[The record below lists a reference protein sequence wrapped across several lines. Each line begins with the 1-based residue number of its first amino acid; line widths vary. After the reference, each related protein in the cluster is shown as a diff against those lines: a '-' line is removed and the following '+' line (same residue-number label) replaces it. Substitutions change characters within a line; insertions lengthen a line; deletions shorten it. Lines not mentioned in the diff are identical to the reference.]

1 MPVRVLP
8 LGSSESNLQ
17 EHRRVGGRRSCGFQD
32 HHKTPTR
39 RANSDRRSVT
49 RATVCAV
56 PTIVPTAAGRGTPV
70 PHPSIRDHHTTK
82 ADVSTMPDVGSAENA
97 PETFRRAVEALRQP
111 PATRPEITV
120 REIPSPQRLAPSAA
134 AVSATVTV
142 HDPEY
147 TRDWPGPFRVVC
159 QANSELESEIA
170 TDPLL
175 GPVAWSWLTDAL
187 SSYEADHHTLSG
199 TVTRA
204 TTEGFGTKADEG
216 ASTEVEMR

>member
-1 MPVRVLP
+1 
-8 LGSSESNLQ
+8 
-17 EHRRVGGRRSCGFQD
+17 
-32 HHKTPTR
+32 
-39 RANSDRRSVT
+39 
-49 RATVCAV
+49 
-56 PTIVPTAAGRGTPV
+56 AG
-70 PHPSIRDHHTTK
+70 
-82 ADVSTMPDVGSAENA
+82 AENPPA
-97 PETFRRAVEALRQP
+97 PLRRAVEPRRHP
-111 PATRPEITV
+111 PAARPEITV
-120 REIPSPQRLAPSAA
+120 RESPSPQRLAPHAA

-142 HDPEY
+142 HDDEIAWGRLIILYDPEN

-204 TTEGFGTKADEG
+204 TPAGFGTKAVG
-216 ASTEVEMR
+216 

>member
-1 MPVRVLP
+1 M
-8 LGSSESNLQ
+8 
-17 EHRRVGGRRSCGFQD
+17 
-32 HHKTPTR
+32 
-39 RANSDRRSVT
+39 
-49 RATVCAV
+49 
-56 PTIVPTAAGRGTPV
+56 
-70 PHPSIRDHHTTK
+70 
-82 ADVSTMPDVGSAENA
+82 A
-97 PETFRRAVEALRQP
+97 PY
-111 PATRPEITV
+111 
-120 REIPSPQRLAPSAA
+120 AA

-142 HDPEY
+142 HGDEIAWGRLIILYDPEN

-187 SSYEADHHTLSG
+187 SSHGADHHTLSG

-216 ASTEVEMR
+216 ASTEVEMRASWTPESDDLSGHVGAWLVLLASAAGLPPLDVTDISRQRSRP